1 MESEQKENKKPEIK
15 QAKESFQKKP
25 KLTKEEE
32 IKQVKLK
39 SIEKECLDK
48 VFRTLCDLGSYI

>member
-1 MESEQKENKKPEIK
+1 MESDQKENKKPETK
-15 QAKESFQKKP
+15 QVKENFQKKP

-48 VFRTLCDLGSYI
+48 VFKTLCELGSYT